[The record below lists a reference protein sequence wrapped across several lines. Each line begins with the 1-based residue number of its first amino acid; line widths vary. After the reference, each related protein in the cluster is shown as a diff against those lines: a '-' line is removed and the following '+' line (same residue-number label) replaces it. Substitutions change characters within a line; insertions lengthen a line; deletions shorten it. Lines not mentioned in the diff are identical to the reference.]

1 MNASDLLLEQWSQQ
15 VKELFPNLHRYQQE
29 TLAFVVQGIIQS
41 GNAVMQR
48 VAESAWE
55 YLSSEVKII
64 SHERRF
70 QRFVDNERI
79 EVDTCWSHF
88 LQQILSYWDHKPMTL
103 ILDLTPY
110 TDESTIVYVGLLVQS
125 RVLPLG
131 WQVMPQQ
138 EQWEQGQWE
147 LVRQLFDQIASH
159 LSGPSCTLLAD
170 RGLTCLTL
178 IKLCKQFGWH
188 YVLRIK
194 NEEWFRKQFRHF
206 YRDWQQGKQ
215 MVKKEGEQWYG
226 KVLLWQEHSLEI
238 WLSACWEEG
247 YEEAWFLISD
257 LCASIKRVREY
268 AKRMKVESTF
278 QDQKSRGCLIECSR
292 FTNRDHLHRWLF
304 GLSGDVVVRTFGR
317 KLSASWTSRAS
328 RSQRSTRQR
337 TLTHWPFMAQSHS
350 QAGQSRSCSQ
360 DPRSD
365 QGATDSLPALFA
377 SKPSPV
383 FLYLPVL
390 IILLSRT
397 KFLSGR
403 EPRSGGKCPT
413 KYLRLRAKAAPSC
426 CLPSSSR

>member
-15 VKELFPNLHRYQQE
+15 VKELFPSLHRYQQE

-48 VAESAWE
+48 VAESVWE
-55 YLSSEVKII
+55 YLSSEAKIV

-88 LQQILSYWDHKPMTL
+88 LQQILPYWDHKPITL

-147 LVRQLFDQIASH
+147 LVSQLFDQVASH

-178 IKLCKQFGWH
+178 IKLCKQLGWH

-238 WLSACWEEG
+238 WLSAWWEEG

-257 LCASIKRVREY
+257 LRASIKRVREY
-268 AKRMKVESTF
+268 AKRMRVESTF

-304 GLSGDVVVRTFGR
+304 AVFLAMWWSARLGGSCLHHGHRGQVDRNDRGDKGLLRIGR
-317 KLSASWTSRAS
+317 LWLKAILKRAN
-328 RSQRSTRQR
+328 RDLAPKTLGRIKAQ
-337 TLTHWPFMAQSHS
+337 LTHCLLF
-350 QAGQSRSCSQ
+350 SRRNHRLC
-360 DPRSD
+360 
-365 QGATDSLPALFA
+365 F
-377 SKPSPV
+377 
-383 FLYLPVL
+383 FIYL
-390 IILLSRT
+390 
-397 KFLSGR
+397 
-403 EPRSGGKCPT
+403 C
-413 KYLRLRAKAAPSC
+413 
-426 CLPSSSR
+426 